1 MFTISI
7 FCNLVL
13 NRIKSLQNNNTNL
26 CYIIII
32 LFLKGVI
39 FMKEYIIRHTRYLL
53 FLLLLTIFMVSIP
66 IKTFAKDESLPK
78 DVLLVIDKDKQQPL
92 PNQFRII
99 PSLNISGSAQ
109 FIPSQ
114 VENIKNSINKEDI
127 YIVDLRQESHGFLND
142 IAVSYYSPSKLLN
155 KGFTSAETLAD
166 EESKFGAITP
176 GTEVNLYNKRGKLRD
191 TITVKT
197 SEIEPDLVKKHGLN
211 YILFATRDGHIP
223 SPEVVDEFVE
233 FAKSLPKT
241 THLHFHCAH
250 GKGRTTMFMSLFQMM
265 NNDSGKTLDEILE
278 EQLKAGGIVLTNN
291 TARAEFLQSFYD
303 YTLENSKDNYKI
315 PYSKWI
321 SQ

>member
-1 MFTISI
+1 
-7 FCNLVL
+7 
-13 NRIKSLQNNNTNL
+13 
-26 CYIIII
+26 
-32 LFLKGVI
+32 
-39 FMKEYIIRHTRYLL
+39 
-53 FLLLLTIFMVSIP
+53 MVSVP
-66 IKTFAKDESLPK
+66 IKTFANDEPLPK
-78 DVLLVIDKDKQQPL
+78 DTLLVIDKDKQQPL

-142 IAVSYYSPSKLLN
+142 IAVKYYSPSKLLN

-166 EESKFGAITP
+166 EKSKFGAITP
-176 GTEVNLYNKRGKLRD
+176 GTKINLYNKRGKLKD
-191 TITVKT
+191 TITVET

-223 SPEVVDEFVE
+223 SLEVVDEFVE
-233 FAKSLPKT
+233 FVKNTPKT

-250 GKGRTTMFMSLFQMM
+250 GKGRTTTFMALFQMM
-265 NNDSGKTLDEILE
+265 NNESGKTLNEILE
-278 EQLKAGGIVLTNN
+278 EQVKAGGRILTNN
-291 TARAEFLQSFYD
+291 ATRAEFLQSFYD
-303 YTLENSKDNYKI
+303 YTLKNSKDNYKI
-315 PYSKWI
+315 PYSKWV

>member
-166 EESKFGAITP
+166 EESEFGAITP

-233 FAKSLPKT
+233 FVKNLPKT